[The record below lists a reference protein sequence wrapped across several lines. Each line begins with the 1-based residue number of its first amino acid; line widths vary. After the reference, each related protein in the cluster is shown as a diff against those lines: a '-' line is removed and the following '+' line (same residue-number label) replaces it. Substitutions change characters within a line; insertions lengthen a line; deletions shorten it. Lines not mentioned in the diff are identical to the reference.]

1 MTQATKSSDNVFAD
15 LGLDNPEELL
25 AKAKLALEIS
35 RILESRKLTQ
45 AKAAEILGVDPAKV
59 SALVRGR
66 LTGFSTDRLLRFLVA
81 LGHDVEIKVKLK
93 RPSRRGARIK
103 VEAA

>member
-1 MTQATKSSDNVFAD
+1 MTKVTKSSGNVFAD

-35 RILESRKLTQ
+35 RILERRKLTQ
-45 AKAAEILGVDPAKV
+45 ARAADILGVDPAKV

-66 LTGFSTDRLLRFLVA
+66 LTGFSTDRLLRFLIA
-81 LGHDVEIKVKLK
+81 LGHDVEITVKRK
-93 RPSRRGARIK
+93 RSARRAVRIK
-103 VEAA
+103 VDAT

>member
-1 MTQATKSSDNVFAD
+1 MTRATKSSGNVFAD

-35 RILESRKLTQ
+35 RILERRRLTQ

-81 LGHDVEIKVKLK
+81 LGHDVEIKVRLK
-93 RPSRRGARIK
+93 PSSRRAARIK
-103 VEAA
+103 VDAA